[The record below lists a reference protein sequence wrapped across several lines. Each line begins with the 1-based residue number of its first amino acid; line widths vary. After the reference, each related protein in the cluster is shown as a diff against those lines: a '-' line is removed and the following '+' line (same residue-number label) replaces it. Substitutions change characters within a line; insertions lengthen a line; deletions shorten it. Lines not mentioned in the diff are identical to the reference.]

1 MCAQDFLLWYGDN
14 GQENSCK
21 TSVANVLDN
30 NILLTVDVPE
40 ILQAPESAVVY
51 LDQSAV
57 FTCETVGGLTG
68 WTVNGTI
75 LQSLPPEIRNDLHVS
90 PTSTDEGTV
99 VEELTIPA
107 RAEYNG
113 TRVQCLVVIL
123 GGSSDE
129 SENATLMI
137 QGIYLLHEV
146 YVCMLTASVLVVKF
160 KATFF

>member
-1 MCAQDFLLWYGDN
+1 MCLLPLLKVDQRRPGLY
-14 GQENSCK
+14 QISEVSI
-21 TSVANVLDN
+21 
-30 NILLTVDVPE
+30 ILLSE
-40 ILQAPESAVVY
+40 ILQAPESTVVY

-57 FTCETVGGLTG
+57 FTCETDGGGLTG

-90 PTSTDEGTV
+90 PTNTDEGTR

-113 TRVQCLVVIL
+113 TRVQCLVVII

-129 SENATLMI
+129 SENATLRI
-137 QGIYLLHEV
+137 QGDIGYSQKVFL
-146 YVCMLTASVLVVKF
+146 
-160 KATFF
+160 